1 MLYSTLLFQVLIA
14 ATAIAIP
21 ASRERRARDLPRRNA
36 DIHSSQPNQVANKTI
51 PVAGKG
57 DAAQAEYSTNWA
69 GAVLSLSRG
78 WFTTVSGTFVV
89 PAAREPVG
97 ASGFHSASVW
107 VGIDGWSSGCD
118 NILQT
123 GIDVTTYGDGDV
135 SYNAWYEWY
144 PDYAHDFTDI
154 TIREGDTITAIVI
167 ATSLTSGIAMIINYS
182 TGQEVLHTFSGQ
194 PPLCE
199 QDAEWIVEDYTRN
212 GQLVPF
218 VDFDHVTFTGAS
230 AGGPIL
236 GPFGPGGAKVVDM
249 QQDGRILAVAA
260 ADDSTVNV
268 WYGLGIFGETLSNS
282 STSQPE

>member
-1 MLYSTLLFQVLIA
+1 
-14 ATAIAIP
+14 
-21 ASRERRARDLPRRNA
+21 
-36 DIHSSQPNQVANKTI
+36 
-51 PVAGKG
+51 
-57 DAAQAEYSTNWA
+57 
-69 GAVLSLSRG
+69 
-78 WFTTVSGTFVV
+78 
-89 PAAREPVG
+89 
-97 ASGFHSASVW
+97 
-107 VGIDGWSSGCD
+107 
-118 NILQT
+118 
-123 GIDVTTYGDGDV
+123 
-135 SYNAWYEWY
+135 
-144 PDYAHDFTDI
+144 
-154 TIREGDTITAIVI
+154 
-167 ATSLTSGIAMIINYS
+167 MIINYS

-282 STSQPE
+282 STVCCVSRYMLALLTSVASLNPNDTFNAPNRRRAARFSPGGHLIAQL